1 MKRTLIILAA
11 LFFGAALLYSQETP
25 PPEVVAFLEE
35 DPDRCAVNMHV
46 YEFDPIV
53 DTKPPRGYKPFYI
66 SHYGRHG
73 TRAEEGDGD
82 YRYVAERLE
91 RADSLGLLTAE
102 GKSLLAEVRAVI
114 EAYGGREGR
123 LTPRGE
129 REHRMLA
136 ERMYKRFPNVFKK
149 GSGNVRVQS
158 SIVPRCLVS
167 MASFVSELAAC
178 SPKLHFSIVSDNKQQ
193 KLLTNNSS
201 KEQREEVR
209 KLVRPLWHAGEVD
222 TVKILSRLFTDP
234 EAGREVIGPVGRF
247 QRRICSTA
255 KMGDNFDLGADMF
268 RHIGPDVIYR
278 YYDAANR
285 GIYLNQ
291 CNSVEFGEV
300 RMPRV
305 EKIVEAIARQADD
318 ALASGS
324 VAADLRFGHDW
335 PFLALVCYLGLEGV
349 GDRMSMDE
357 IPYKWFGP
365 KYVCLACNLQMV
377 FYRSRKGPV
386 LVKFLVNEKETL
398 LRGLTPVQGP
408 YYEWSVVRENLAG
421 WKR

>member
-1 MKRTLIILAA
+1 MKRLFIILTA
-11 LFFGAALLYSQETP
+11 LFFAAPFLCAQETP
-25 PPEVVAFLEE
+25 PPEVVALLEE

-46 YEFDPIV
+46 YEFDPIQ
-53 DTKPPRGYKPFYI
+53 DTKPPRGYNPFYI

-73 TRAEEGDGD
+73 TRAEEGDRD
-82 YRYVAERLE
+82 YRSVVDRLE
-91 RADSLGLLTAE
+91 KADSLDILTAE
-102 GKSLLAEVRAVI
+102 GKSLLAEARAVL

-136 ERMYKRFPNVFKK
+136 DRMYRRFPAVFKK

-158 SIVPRCLVS
+158 SVVPRCLVS

-178 SPKLHFSIVSDNKQQ
+178 SPTLHFSIVSDNKQQ
-193 KLLTNNSS
+193 ELVW
-201 KEQREEVR
+201 RM
-209 KLVRPLWHAGEVD
+209 VRPLWHVGDVD

-255 KMGDNFDLGADMF
+255 KMGENFDLGADMF
-268 RHIGPDVIYR
+268 RHIGTDVIYR
-278 YYDAANR
+278 YYDATNR
-285 GIYLNQ
+285 HIYLNQ
-291 CNSVEFGEV
+291 CNSVEFGDV

-305 EKIVEAIARQADD
+305 EEIVEAMARQADD
-318 ALASGS
+318 AIASGS

-335 PFLALVCYLGLEGV
+335 PFLAIASYLGLEGV
-349 GDRMSMDE
+349 GDRLSMEE
-357 IPYKWFGP
+357 IPYKWFGS

-377 FYRSRKGPV
+377 FYRSRKGGPV

-408 YYEWSVVRENLAG
+408 YYDWSLVRENLAG
-421 WKR
+421 WQR